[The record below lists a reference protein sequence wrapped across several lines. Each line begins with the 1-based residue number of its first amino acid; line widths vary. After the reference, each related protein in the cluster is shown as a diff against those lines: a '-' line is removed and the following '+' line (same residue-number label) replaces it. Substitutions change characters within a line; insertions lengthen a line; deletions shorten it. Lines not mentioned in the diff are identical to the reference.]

1 MQPAL
6 NRCYGIANA
15 LMRLSFR
22 EQRAFPCV
30 AFAALWQVSFAQ
42 STIDADYMDSC
53 TTRFQQS
60 VAFCQCSL
68 AAFVK
73 QKTSADTTTST
84 NHHRV
89 NREAQLTQH
98 VASLEATLAED
109 PNVTEA
115 RIVAV
120 CELHDN
126 AKAKAD
132 QLPTRGHG
140 RRQKLDR
147 TKVNQA
153 QLDEA
158 QATRRNM
165 SGEVHELLH
174 DYAVNSKSYQLL
186 FNGAICAARRDLAQ
200 LRAEHETSD
209 LEQVVA
215 TETAPSDWPESVRA
229 ALAGGPLRHRDIAIT
244 GARADCGYVDPH

>member
-1 MQPAL
+1 MQSAL
-6 NRCYGIANA
+6 NRCYGISIA
-15 LMRLSFR
+15 LMRLSVR
-22 EQRAFPCV
+22 GRAFPCV

-42 STIDADYMDSC
+42 PALDADYMDSC

-73 QKTSADTTTST
+73 QETSADTAINT
-84 NHHRV
+84 NHQRA
-89 NREAQLTQH
+89 NREAQLTQL
-98 VASLEATLAED
+98 VASLAATLAKD

-120 CELHDN
+120 CELHDT
-126 AKAKAD
+126 AQAQAEE
-132 QLPTRGHG
+132 LPTRGHG
-140 RRQKLDR
+140 RRQKIDR
-147 TKVNQA
+147 TKVDQA
-153 QLDEA
+153 QLDEV
-158 QATRRNM
+158 QAARRNM
-165 SGEVHELLH
+165 SNEVHELLH
-174 DYAVNSKSYQLL
+174 EYAVNSNSYQLL

-200 LRAEHETSD
+200 LRAERETSD
-209 LEQVVA
+209 VA
-215 TETAPSDWPESVRA
+215 QEIAAETAPSDWPESVRA